1 MDNNIYINR
10 ETFEILRTQG
20 IPYTGFVIGEGYA
33 FVEYQEYSQ
42 SSNGDIVNMNGDI
55 PWGQLYIPGIIQVQC
70 IDTSIEMVKKSLK
83 GLFQKNGCATYI
95 VCEGDTLSYIAEM
108 FDVTVEN
115 LIKWNNLSN
124 KHFLSIGQKLLII
137 DITQRRIIDIPK
149 ESYQGEIKKPRGLA
163 ALEMELNSSS
173 SNTLMGLI
181 KLAIKFYY
189 DGFNAPVIWL
199 TGHTLGGFSQTPQ
212 ERAQAFI
219 DFAPSAFFGDA
230 LRILGPCSKI
240 EKGLQGYNAYIKSSR
255 YKQNLSKPSGHG
267 WQKEAGKMYQ
277 QAKQRFIMREDA
289 KTFIDD
295 IGKIDFGWNNLPDT
309 LNNNK

>member
-124 KHFLSIGQKLLII
+124 KHFYLSVK
-137 DITQRRIIDIPK
+137 
-149 ESYQGEIKKPRGLA
+149 
-163 ALEMELNSSS
+163 N
-173 SNTLMGLI
+173 
-181 KLAIKFYY
+181 F
-189 DGFNAPVIWL
+189 
-199 TGHTLGGFSQTPQ
+199 
-212 ERAQAFI
+212 
-219 DFAPSAFFGDA
+219 
-230 LRILGPCSKI
+230 
-240 EKGLQGYNAYIKSSR
+240 
-255 YKQNLSKPSGHG
+255 
-267 WQKEAGKMYQ
+267 
-277 QAKQRFIMREDA
+277 
-289 KTFIDD
+289 
-295 IGKIDFGWNNLPDT
+295 
-309 LNNNK
+309 